1 MGRSFFARPS
11 PVVARSLLGCWL
23 VRRTSLGLIR
33 RVQISETEAYLGR
46 VDPAS
51 HAYRGQTRRNRAMFG
66 PPGHAYV
73 YLIYGMHYCFNVVT
87 GNDGE
92 AEAVLVRAAL
102 GRSAAGASLGGPG
115 RLCRALEI
123 GRDQDSLDLC
133 SAAPNQIW
141 VEAGISPPRMA
152 ILNGPRIGVRDRA
165 PLRFWLAEVPGPT
178 RRPGSG
184 PRQESGP
191 LGVRSKSC
199 RCCGTKSSG

>member
-1 MGRSFFARPS
+1 M
-11 PVVARSLLGCWL
+11 
-23 VRRTSLGLIR
+23 GLIV

-46 VDPAS
+46 ADPAS

-73 YLIYGMHYCFNVVT
+73 YLIYGIHYCFNVVT

-92 AEAVLVRAAL
+92 AEAVLVRAAR
-102 GRSAAGASLGGPG
+102 GRSAAGASLSGPG

-133 SAAPNQIW
+133 SAAPDQIW
-141 VEAGISPPRMA
+141 VEAGVRPPRMA

-165 PLRFWLAEVPGPT
+165 PLRFWLAEDPGQRGGWGRGLDKRADPV
-178 RRPGSG
+178 GSAQNLAG
-184 PRQESGP
+184 AVAPSP
-191 LGVRSKSC
+191 ADKPD
-199 RCCGTKSSG
+199 